1 MHDCTQWMA
10 SFPGL
15 LFSIDIP
22 HARLYVHKRWD
33 GQKFDASRLLK
44 DAGYRRKIVRRED
57 LALLMEFQDMGIAR
71 IPAAVTFMLADG
83 KGPYILQ
90 GWPAEDADIYHG
102 LVKEAY
108 LPAVYSTNGKAG
120 TCQLDI
126 GYIRY
131 PVFVLD
137 VPARKILLAN
147 EAACLLFAGSA
158 CEKKEPDFS
167 CIAPDELGEQLLN
180 AAGRAMGSDSWGGT
194 LSFSNSGGGRF
205 SAHVRLT
212 PCGGAGEGRVVR
224 VALLNSPRTLRHV
237 AAGQAA
243 AKAAK
248 KPPLTLR
255 ESLEKLYERHAG
267 ELDGLLFS
275 DIQSQKGQV
284 VVYGVGPAFKNL
296 AWGVEHAYEGTIAQD
311 IERFGLTSL
320 TVDDTL
326 DSIKSIDWVL
336 FTPQG
341 IRSYFARPFYGAS
354 GLHAVL
360 ILASRRPGAFGADA
374 ERRFAGLCAPFE
386 EAVSL
391 WRSSSACQ
399 NENGD
404 SYKNER

>member
-1 MHDCTQWMA
+1 MHDFEQWTA
-10 SFPGL
+10 GFPGL

-22 HARLYVHKRWD
+22 HSRLYVHNQWD
-33 GQKFDASRLLK
+33 GQGFDASRLLK
-44 DAGYRRKIVRRED
+44 DAGYRKKIVRRED
-57 LALLMEFQDMGIAR
+57 LALFMEFQDMGTSG

-83 KGPYILQ
+83 KGPYIVQ
-90 GWPAEDADIYHG
+90 GWPDRDKNIYHG
-102 LVKEAY
+102 LLKEAF

-126 GYIRY
+126 GCIDY

-147 EAACLLFAGSA
+147 EAACSLFSFPGQGNTL
-158 CEKKEPDFS
+158 PDFS
-167 CIAPDELGEQLLN
+167 GIARDDLGDELLY
-180 AAGRAMGSDSWGGT
+180 AAGRALGSDSWGGT
-194 LSFSNSGGGRF
+194 LTFSNGRGGQF

-224 VALLNSPRTLRHV
+224 VALLNSPRTHSHV
-237 AAGQAA
+237 AAGAG
-243 AKAAK
+243 AKSGK
-248 KPPLTLR
+248 KYPQTLR
-255 ESLEKLYERHAG
+255 KGLEMLYEMHAG
-267 ELDGLLFS
+267 DLDGLLFS

-284 VVYGVGPAFKNL
+284 VVYGVGPAFRNL
-296 AWGVEHAYEGTIAQD
+296 AWGAEHAYEGTIAQD

-341 IRSYFARPFYGAS
+341 IRSYFARPFYGSS

-360 ILASRRPGAFGADA
+360 ILASRRPGAFDAEA
-374 ERRFAGLCAPFE
+374 ERRFASLYAPFE
-386 EAVSL
+386 EVVSG
-391 WRSSSACQ
+391 WRSRSACQ
-399 NENGD
+399 AEQGTCVRN
-404 SYKNER
+404 SV